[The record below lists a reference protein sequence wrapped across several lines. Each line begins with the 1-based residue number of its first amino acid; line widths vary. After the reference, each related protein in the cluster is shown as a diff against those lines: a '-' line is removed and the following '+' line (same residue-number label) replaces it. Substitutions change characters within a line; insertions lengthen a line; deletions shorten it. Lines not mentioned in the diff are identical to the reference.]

1 MFLEWIKEREEHQR
15 AFENGPEMTG
25 LFLKQLKGRRWNII
39 RKIRLVRLI
48 RRLIEEGII
57 SGGVKEIYEEG
68 CRILSKMER
77 GRDTSEEGEE
87 EEEEEEEE
95 GEEEEKERYM
105 CELYLLKV
113 RGEQK
118 KLKENE
124 VLLLRREID
133 VLRREVEEF
142 RKKMEEEKTRAYAE
156 KKRADEEERKREEA
170 EQGREEEKNRAQEEK
185 RLKEE
190 AERREAEEKRKRE
203 ESEKGRA
210 EERRKR
216 EEREAEKRK
225 MEEEMK
231 AKKEEDEQWIK
242 NGGTRMN
249 LMKSL
254 DEMLVE
260 FGDESVMRK
269 ENNSIIHNNEP
280 RWVSGFIGRKLDN
293 SVHRMFE

>member
-1 MFLEWIKEREEHQR
+1 M
-15 AFENGPEMTG
+15 
-25 LFLKQLKGRRWNII
+25 
-39 RKIRLVRLI
+39 
-48 RRLIEEGII
+48 
-57 SGGVKEIYEEG
+57 Y
-68 CRILSKMER
+68 
-77 GRDTSEEGEE
+77 
-87 EEEEEEEE
+87 
-95 GEEEEKERYM
+95 
-105 CELYLLKV
+105 ELYLLRI

-118 KLKENE
+118 KMKEGE
-124 VLLLRREID
+124 VSL
-133 VLRREVEEF
+133 LRREVEEE
-142 RKKMEEEKTRAYAE
+142 RKK
-156 KKRADEEERKREEA
+156 RKD
-170 EQGREEEKNRAQEEK
+170 
-185 RLKEE
+185 
-190 AERREAEEKRKRE
+190 
-203 ESEKGRA
+203 
-210 EERRKR
+210 
-216 EEREAEKRK
+216 